1 VDDADK
7 IASSPFVIG
16 GLGALVALKGAPGDT
31 WFQRFFNIASG
42 ALVAGYFSPWFAE
55 WAALNTTAAKAGC
68 AFFFGLFG
76 MNLVAAV
83 TSMIGKLQL
92 GDVIPWFRKRGD

>member
-31 WFQRFFNIASG
+31 WFQRFFNVACG

-55 WAALNTTAAKAGC
+55 WAALNTPAAKAGA
-68 AFFFGLFG
+68 AFFMGLFG

-83 TSMIGKLQL
+83 TLMIGKLQL